1 MIGILKLNYLA
12 IDIGGT
18 NIKYGI
24 VNSKGEILEKNKSK
38 TEKSGD
44 KIIELIC
51 NLYKSFATKY
61 ILDGIAISAPGIIN
75 QYTGYMQTGGAISDF
90 DDFNLKEHLENLL
103 NVRVEICNDANCVV
117 LAEKWKGN
125 AMDCKN
131 FAALTIG
138 TGVGGGIFIN
148 NELYTGSTFI
158 AGEFGFT
165 GVMGINNILPTKTNM
180 NCKASIR
187 GIRESYASRIN
198 KNIEEIDGEEI
209 FREYEKGNI
218 HAKLVVDDFYNNL
231 AIGLNNIFFILNPE
245 KILIGGA
252 VSEREEIIDE
262 IKKRI
267 NILSF
272 MGEKFILEKCKF
284 SNDSG
289 IIGAVKN
296 FIDRKNDSF

>member
-1 MIGILKLNYLA
+1 MKLNYLA

-24 VNSKGEILEKNKSK
+24 VDSEGRIIEKNKIK
-38 TEKSGD
+38 TKKNGD

-51 NLYKSFATKY
+51 NLYNGFSQSY
-61 ILDGIAISAPGIIN
+61 ILEGIAISAPGIIN
-75 QYTGYMQTGGAISDF
+75 QYTGYMQTGGAINDF

-103 NVRVEICNDANCVV
+103 NVKVAICNDANCVV
-117 LAEKWKGN
+117 LAEKWTGN
-125 AMDCKN
+125 AKDCKN
-131 FAALTIG
+131 FAVLTIG

-148 NELYTGSTFI
+148 NELYTGSSFI
-158 AGEFGFT
+158 AGEFGFM
-165 GVMGINNILPTKTNM
+165 GVMGINNIVPTKTNM
-180 NCKASIR
+180 NSKASMR
-187 GIRESYASRIN
+187 GLRENYAERIN
-198 KNIEEIDGEEI
+198 KDVEEIDGEEI
-209 FREYEKGNI
+209 FTEYESGNI
-218 HAKLVVDDFYNNL
+218 HARLAIDDFYNNL

-272 MGEKFILEKCKF
+272 MGEKFVLEKCKF

-296 FIDRKNDSF
+296 FIDRKKETF